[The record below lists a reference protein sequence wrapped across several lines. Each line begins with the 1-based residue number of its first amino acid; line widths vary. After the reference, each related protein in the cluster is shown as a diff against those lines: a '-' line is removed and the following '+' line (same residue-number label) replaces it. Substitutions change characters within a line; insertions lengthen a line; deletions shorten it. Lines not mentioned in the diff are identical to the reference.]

1 MQRKQA
7 FSSSMSDATLEKPQ
21 LFLNKRPKTSLDRK
35 TRYQDIEFHSLRL
48 AILRIPITRVSD
60 WLLLASNLRGSDSV

>member
-21 LFLNKRPKTSLDRK
+21 LFLNKRPKTSPDEK
-35 TRYQDIEFHSLRL
+35 HVIK
-48 AILRIPITRVSD
+48 I
-60 WLLLASNLRGSDSV
+60 SNFIAGD